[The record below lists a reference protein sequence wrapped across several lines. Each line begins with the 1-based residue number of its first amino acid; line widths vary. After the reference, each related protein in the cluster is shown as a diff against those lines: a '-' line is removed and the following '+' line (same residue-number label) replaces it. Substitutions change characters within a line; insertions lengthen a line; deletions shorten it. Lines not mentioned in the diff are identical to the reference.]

1 MVVRTQTTYINGR
14 PERNYMRQI
23 TCAAA
28 AVLMAAASACSP
40 RDRQET
46 ANKTDSVAADIR
58 EEAQEGAEEAQEEAQ
73 DYSYEQRND
82 FRRDV
87 DLRLKKLDEHIAG
100 IERDTKRDLD
110 HARDSAIVN
119 IRVVRKTVSRDLD
132 RLGVTTQGNWDEA
145 KHNLNESLSRL
156 DREVRRLLPD
166 ARPMGG
172 TGPS

>member
-1 MVVRTQTTYINGR
+1 
-14 PERNYMRQI
+14 MRQI

-28 AVLMAAASACSP
+28 AVLMATAFACSP

-46 ANKTDSVAADIR
+46 ASSVDSVAEDIR
-58 EEAQEGAEEAQEEAQ
+58 QEAREGAEEVREEAR
-73 DYSYEQRND
+73 DYSYAERSE
-82 FRRDV
+82 FRRDL
-87 DLRLKKLDEHIAG
+87 DLQLKKLDEQIAG
-100 IERDTKRDLD
+100 IERDTKRGLD

-119 IRVVRKTVSRDLD
+119 VRAARKAVSRDLA
-132 RLGVTTQGNWDEA
+132 RLDAATERSWDEA
-145 KHNLNESLSRL
+145 KRSVNETLSTL

>member
-1 MVVRTQTTYINGR
+1 
-14 PERNYMRQI
+14 MRQI

-28 AVLMAAASACSP
+28 AVLMASALACSP

-46 ANKTDSVAADIR
+46 GSKVDSVAEDVRAETREGVNEVR
-58 EEAQEGAEEAQEEAQ
+58 EEAREAR
-73 DYSYEQRND
+73 DYTYEQRTD
-82 FRRDV
+82 FRRDL
-87 DLRLKKLDEHIAG
+87 DLQLQKLDEQIAG
-100 IERDTKRDLD
+100 IERDTKRGLD

-119 IRVVRKTVSRDLD
+119 VRAARQAVSRDVGRLSAATD
-132 RLGVTTQGNWDEA
+132 RNWDEA
-145 KHNLNESLSRL
+145 KRNVNESLSAL

>member
-1 MVVRTQTTYINGR
+1 
-14 PERNYMRQI
+14 MRQL

-28 AVLMAAASACSP
+28 AVLMATAFACSP

-46 ANKTDSVAADIR
+46 ASKVDSVAEDVR
-58 EEAQEGAEEAQEEAQ
+58 EEAREARE
-73 DYSYEQRND
+73 YSYEQRND
-82 FRRDV
+82 FRRNL
-87 DLRLKKLDEHIAG
+87 DLQLTKLDEQIAG
-100 IERDTKRDLD
+100 IERDTKRGID

-119 IRVVRKTVSRDLD
+119 VRAARKAVGRDLD
-132 RLGVTTQGNWDEA
+132 GLDAATDRNWDEA
-145 KHNLNESLSRL
+145 KRNVNESLSAL

>member
-1 MVVRTQTTYINGR
+1 
-14 PERNYMRQI
+14 MRQI

-28 AVLMAAASACSP
+28 AVLMATAFACSP

-46 ANKTDSVAADIR
+46 ASKVDSVAEDVRAETREGAEEIR
-58 EEAQEGAEEAQEEAQ
+58 EEAREAR
-73 DYSYEQRND
+73 DYSYVERNE
-82 FRRDV
+82 FRRDL
-87 DLRLKKLDEHIAG
+87 DLQLKKLDEEIAG
-100 IERDTKRDLD
+100 IERDTKRGVD

-119 IRVVRKTVSRDLD
+119 VRAARRAVKRDLD
-132 RLGVTTQGNWDEA
+132 RLGAATERNWDEV
-145 KHNLNESLSRL
+145 KRNLNESLSAL

>member
-1 MVVRTQTTYINGR
+1 
-14 PERNYMRQI
+14 MRQL

-28 AVLMAAASACSP
+28 TVLMATAFACSP

-46 ANKTDSVAADIR
+46 ANKAEAVAEDVREETREGVEEVR
-58 EEAQEGAEEAQEEAQ
+58 EEARDARDYTYAE
-73 DYSYEQRND
+73 RKD
-82 FRRDV
+82 FRRNL
-87 DLRLKKLDEHIAG
+87 DLQLKKLDEQIAG
-100 IERDTKRDLD
+100 IEADTKRGVD

-119 IRVVRKTVSRDLD
+119 VREARRAVNRDLN
-132 RLGVTTQGNWDEA
+132 RLDATTERTWDDTKREV
-145 KHNLNESLSRL
+145 NESLSAL